1 MKESKVFVR
10 ISSDLSI
17 QDNLK
22 DIKVWKIVIHCS
34 DTSNTLYIE
43 TQLTGISDK
52 VPEEI
57 YMNRLNKSYF
67 RGITNVDTN
76 IGKIFKDD
84 NDKELDGSVNIYSND
99 DEHIVEKMNK
109 FLHDNI
115 SKDTDLIEIIFKNSF
130 EEVLFYNFFHDK
142 FEKFDKEVLSLNIG
156 SSMIMSEKD
165 YDVIL
170 TNYMK
175 ESFKDAKTDE
185 EKFIF
190 DKLSLIIETLV
201 LRDYFDYS
209 YKEIINGGTK

>member
-17 QDNLK
+17 KDNLK
-22 DIKVWKIVIHCS
+22 DIKVWKIVIYCS

-84 NDKELDGSVNIYSND
+84 NDKELDGFVNIYSND

-142 FEKFDKEVLSLNIG
+142 FEKFDKEILSLNIG

-165 YDVIL
+165 YDIIL

-175 ESFKDAKTDE
+175 ESFKDVKTEE

-201 LRDYFDYS
+201 LKDYFDYS